1 MDSYR
6 EHLSDFGQSTPEEV
20 PSANAVAMEI
30 GTDERRM
37 HVRAYN
43 YWVSLLSDRD
53 FPSIEDL
60 EPGEVSDFAENSVLL
75 DFTCGRDNPAI
86 PYVGTAIREECALE
100 DGMRTI
106 SDVPSRSLLS
116 RLTDHYMQII
126 ANRAP
131 VGFEAEFENPYGK
144 TICYRGILM
153 PFSSDGD
160 AIDFIYGVINWKHV
174 DADPVSASL
183 RAVPNEDEFDGI
195 ELAGLADADFES
207 DPAPAV
213 SEEEESIELATGDE
227 EEEHFEPEIV
237 GEEEPLELTEPVV
250 AEEEELLELT
260 ELAEPLAPIDEY
272 VAQPEIDQEPVA
284 IVAEID
290 SASFDEP
297 VEIEHLD
304 PAGIEPQ
311 SVTAAGAPAHFSWED
326 GPLHDE
332 EGLPEFALDE
342 NAGLADRLWA
352 ARETAES
359 VKAGEGRT
367 RSALYQAL
375 SLAYDFAVAAQENPA
390 EYAELL
396 EESGVK
402 AQARA
407 PMTPIVKLVFG
418 IDYDKARLTEFAAAL
433 SFAQRQEIATGDF
446 QDFIEKQ
453 PGGLKALV
461 AAERQARRP
470 ESKADTKGEVA
481 RAKLRAAPTISLAEV
496 PAGEEFAVVVT
507 RRGADG
513 THEPVAIVDD
523 EALVERAIRRTL

>member
-6 EHLSDFGQSTPEEV
+6 DHPSDFDL
-20 PSANAVAMEI
+20 PSSDDTAVNDVAAQI

-43 YWVSLLSDRD
+43 YWVSLLDGRD

-60 EPGEVSDFAENSVLL
+60 EPGDVSDFASNSVLL

-86 PYVGTAIREECALE
+86 PYVGAAIREECAL
-100 DGMRTI
+100 DDDMRTI
-106 SDVPSRSLLS
+106 ADVPSRSLLS

-131 VGFEAEFENPYGK
+131 VGFEAEFENPRGE

-160 AIDFIYGVINWKHV
+160 TIDFIYGVINWKHV
-174 DADPVSASL
+174 GAAATASAAPL
-183 RAVPNEDEFDGI
+183 
-195 ELAGLADADFES
+195 
-207 DPAPAV
+207 DPAAATV
-213 SEEEESIELATGDE
+213 EIADVEEATVDAAAADD
-227 EEEHFEPEIV
+227 
-237 GEEEPLELTEPVV
+237 EPLELTELLEAAPADEDQPEALEPLELDTPLVSEPDLEPTV
-250 AEEEELLELT
+250 QLAEEPTSE
-260 ELAEPLAPIDEY
+260 A
-272 VAQPEIDQEPVA
+272 
-284 IVAEID
+284 
-290 SASFDEP
+290 
-297 VEIEHLD
+297 
-304 PAGIEPQ
+304 
-311 SVTAAGAPAHFSWED
+311 APAVHFAWED
-326 GPLHDE
+326 GPLADSNDVPVVE
-332 EGLPEFALDE
+332 LDE

-367 RSALYQAL
+367 RAALYKAL
-375 SLAYDFAVAAQENPA
+375 SLAYDFAIAAQQNP
-390 EYAELL
+390 EDYAELL
-396 EESGVK
+396 EESGMK

-433 SFAQRQEIATGDF
+433 SYAQRQEIALGGF
-446 QDFIEKQ
+446 QGFIEKQ

-470 ESKADTKGEVA
+470 DPKPDSKGEAA
-481 RAKLRAAPTISLAEV
+481 RARLRSAPSISLADV
-496 PAGEEFAVVVT
+496 PADEEFAVVVT

-513 THEPVAIVDD
+513 THEAVAIVDD
-523 EALVERAIRRTL
+523 ETLIERAIRRAA